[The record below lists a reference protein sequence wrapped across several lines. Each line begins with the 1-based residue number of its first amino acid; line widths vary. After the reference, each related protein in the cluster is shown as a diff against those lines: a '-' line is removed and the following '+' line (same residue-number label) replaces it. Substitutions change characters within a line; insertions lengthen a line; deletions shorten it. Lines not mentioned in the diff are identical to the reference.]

1 MIAQALSRSPDLKTV
16 QGSIQNALSL
26 VIDRIAPEAP
36 AQPKQVRVVTA
47 ELAQIER
54 NIREGEARLPP
65 EEQLSLKLRRFIEA
79 NIPEVAGNVRV
90 EKQR

>member
-1 MIAQALSRSPDLKTV
+1 LKTV